1 MTASGPECVKTSEG
15 FSFKASARLNVVE
28 IAVDI
33 ELQQDCGVVSR
44 STSIGW
50 NNAFKTQIDQVEFV
64 GAIVIARWAWTLMGA
79 TAGVL
84 LGKTDAHVAEEIREL
99 VETPG
104 DATITDL
111 HVWQIGPQAHAAIV
125 SVLGEGTANADS
137 IRERLKPVPSHGRV
151 SNGLILLSVTER
163 DSTLV
168 AIYC

>member
-84 LGKTDAHVAEEIREL
+84 LDQTDAHVAEEIREL

-104 DATITDL
+104 DATILAD
-111 HVWQIGPQAHAAIV
+111 WAA
-125 SVLGEGTANADS
+125 SPCGN
-137 IRERLKPVPSHGRV
+137 RQRPW
-151 SNGLILLSVTER
+151 
-163 DSTLV
+163 
-168 AIYC
+168 